1 MAKAERREQMVLRVL
16 VVPTEIL
23 VQVVTRVRRVLR
35 ALAELPQVMEQVA
48 VVVQMVRRAQ
58 VEHRVVRE
66 PAVRQV
72 LREQMEVV
80 D

>member
-1 MAKAERREQMVLRVL
+1 MVLRVL

-23 VQVVTRVRRVLR
+23 ALVVTQVRRVLR

-58 VEHRVVRE
+58 VEHREVRE
-66 PAVRQV
+66 PAERRV